1 MEMEVRLEKLPQ
13 VFEPESLSLSST
25 PQESV
30 VDMTHSPASVNKQD
44 YNSSEPKITSKL
56 SL

>member
-1 MEMEVRLEKLPQ
+1 MEARLEKLPQ

-44 YNSSEPKITSKL
+44 YNSSEPKKTSQL
-56 SL
+56 NL